1 MRWYGHILRHR
12 REIVP
17 YPKKRRGPCWKT
29 DNGDGNTGKKKKR
42 KTEKEMDRLCEGG
55 PEGKRNR

>member
-1 MRWYGHILRHR
+1 MVR
-12 REIVP
+12 P
-17 YPKKRRGPCWKT
+17 YPKKGRGPCWKT